1 MSAPSVEF
9 WDRYVTKIQSFMY
22 SGTSGFLA
30 FLAFRVVF
38 PLLHLGWIRQAI
50 LERKSRE
57 AFHQLCHKHDK
68 QLAVCAWLLDTLLP
82 CFALFAGVPRR
93 QMNLGLGRENFSVIV
108 NHILFNTDLVHDN
121 YFYLGAFL
129 KGFQLRACL
138 DPPPRT
144 HTPTLTIQSNPQYN
158 PYPRD
163 NKQATS
169 WASTRRSAAP
179 ATSSASTSVRPRD

>member
-1 MSAPSVEF
+1 MSAESVEF
-9 WDRYVTKIQSFMY
+9 WDRYVTRIQSFMY

-57 AFHQLCHKHDK
+57 AFHQLCHQHDK

-121 YFYLGAFL
+121 YFYLGAL
-129 KGFQLRACL
+129 VGGSPV
-138 DPPPRT
+138 D
-144 HTPTLTIQSNPQYN
+144 
-158 PYPRD
+158 
-163 NKQATS
+163 
-169 WASTRRSAAP
+169 
-179 ATSSASTSVRPRD
+179 